1 MICLLPTLRVAALS
15 LLSFVLLAPATTQA
29 QSTAG
34 YGDWQLHLPNSRAR
48 VMADAGKRIYVAAED
63 AFFYFDKETNTTT
76 LLSRRDGLNS
86 VGVSTVAYDATT
98 DQVLVAY
105 RDGNLD
111 LLSADGTR
119 IRNINDIKRK
129 QLTGSKNINHITFNG
144 RYAYLSCDFGLVVLD
159 MTKME
164 VRDTFSNIG
173 PQGAQI
179 KAYASTVASGFLFLA
194 TDKGILRAPLTADQ
208 ANYRNWNLDL
218 PGSDGVYRTLVTHNG
233 QAYAGRSFGN
243 VQRYVA
249 GTGWQF
255 LFAVYAD
262 LYLNLASSSEG
273 LLITSATGSTRTVAV
288 LANAGNTLTPL
299 TTVANAP
306 NPQAALRDRDGN
318 LYIADGQRGL
328 LRTTDRQNYEA
339 FATNAPQEATA
350 FGLLADARTNTVNIF
365 TGGYEEASNQRGN
378 NKGFYEY
385 KDGRWTNYTRENF
398 PSTTQLPD
406 MRDLIRGTRTA
417 DGTLYV
423 CSYGD
428 GLLRWKGPG
437 EFKQYIEGMPGVPLV
452 SSVQGDPRYTRV
464 MDAVAAPNGD
474 VWVATRRYERPGPGL
489 FVLTPSTDTW
499 RTIPFQELSNLNRLV
514 LDDFGAVWVSKFRKE
529 GGSTGAGLFA
539 YDDVSKA
546 APLYFTESN
555 GLPSNTIYALAKDR
569 KGAIWAG
576 TAKGV
581 GVLDDPG
588 SAFVAGSNPAFT
600 TPIVRRGEGIGFA
613 ALADDIVKAVAVDG
627 ANRKWFGTERGLWLF
642 SENADEGLLHFTTDN
657 SPLPSNSI
665 IDIAVNDKTGEVF
678 VATAAGVVSYRGS
691 ATVTEGA
698 PKDCFKVSPN
708 PVRTNFNGQVGITG
722 LANNGVVKITDVT
735 GKLVYQT
742 TATGGGLVWNLSD
755 YNGRKVQS
763 GVYLVLSSDADGK
776 NGCVSKIAVVEK

>member
-1 MICLLPTLRVAALS
+1 MICLLPTLRLTAVFLLS
-15 LLSFVLLAPATTQA
+15 LVLLAPATTQA
-29 QSTAG
+29 QSTVG

-63 AFFYFDKETNTTT
+63 AFFYFDKETTTTT

-86 VGVSTVAYDATT
+86 VGVSTLAYDATT

-119 IRNINDIKRK
+119 IRNINDIRRK
-129 QLTGSKNINHITFNG
+129 QLTGSKNINHISFNG
-144 RYAYLSCDFGLVVLD
+144 RLAYLSCDFGLVVLD
-159 MTKME
+159 MTKLE

-173 PQGAQI
+173 PLGAQI
-179 KAYASTVASGFLFLA
+179 TAYATTVASGFLFLA

-208 ANYRNWNLDL
+208 ANYRSWNLDL
-218 PGSDGVYRTLVTHNG
+218 PGAGGAYRTLATQNG
-233 QAYAGRSFGN
+233 QAYTGRSFGN

-249 GTGWQF
+249 GTGWQP

-262 LYLNLASSSEG
+262 FYLNLTSSSEG
-273 LLITSATGSTRTVAV
+273 LLISSVTGNTRTVSI
-288 LANAGNTLTPL
+288 LANTGSTLTPL

-306 NPQAALRDRDGN
+306 NPQAALRDQDGN
-318 LYIADGQRGL
+318 FYIADGQRGL
-328 LRTTDRQNYEA
+328 LRTNDRRNYEA
-339 FATNAPQEATA
+339 FAANAPQEATA

-365 TGGYEEASNQRGN
+365 TGGYEEASNERGN
-378 NKGFYEY
+378 KKGFYEY
-385 KDGRWTNYTRENF
+385 KDGRWTNYTRENL
-398 PSTTQLPD
+398 PTIAQLPD
-406 MRDLIRGTRTA
+406 MEDLIRGSRTA

-428 GLLRWKGPG
+428 GLLRWNGPG
-437 EFKQYIEGMPGVPLV
+437 EFKQYIADMPGVPLI
-452 SSVQGDPRYTRV
+452 SEYADNPRFTRV
-464 MDAVAAPNGD
+464 MDAAAAPNGD
-474 VWVATRRYERPGPGL
+474 IWVSTRHTLRPGVSL
-489 FVLTPSTDTW
+489 HVLTPSTDTW
-499 RTIPFQELSNLNRLV
+499 RTIPYPILDNLNRLV
-514 LDDFGAVWVSKFRKE
+514 LDDFGAVWVSQFRKAAQ
-529 GGSTGAGLFA
+529 GSSIGLFA

-546 APLYFTESN
+546 PPLYFTESN
-555 GLPSNTIYALAKDR
+555 GLPSTSIYALAKDR
-569 KGAIWAG
+569 KGAIWVA
-576 TAKGV
+576 TSKGIA
-581 GVLDDPG
+581 VLDDPG
-588 SAFVAGSNPAFT
+588 AAFVQGSNPTFT
-600 TPIVRRGEGIGFA
+600 KPVVRRGEGTGFA
-613 ALADDIVKAVAVDG
+613 ALGEDVVRAIAVDG

-665 IDIAVNDKTGEVF
+665 IDLAVNDKTGEVF
-678 VATAAGVVSYRGS
+678 VATSAGVVSYRGA
-691 ATVTEGA
+691 ATVTEGT

-708 PVRTNFNGQVGITG
+708 PVRTNFTGQVGITG
-722 LANNGVVKITDVT
+722 LANNGIVKITDVT

-742 TATGGGLVWNLSD
+742 TATGGGLIWNLAD